1 MPGKTES
8 LWLEDASAPQLV
20 PAAPNRRKK
29 LNGPTRNRHE
39 TSLMRGLRL
48 YGKRRLRWAKR

>member
-8 LWLEDASAPQLV
+8 LCLEDASAPQV
-20 PAAPNRRKK
+20 APTGEKK

-39 TSLMRGLRL
+39 TALMRGLRL